1 MITITEISPPRK
13 VSGISSF
20 ILQFHY
26 DQRIIDAIKT
36 LPTYSYDK
44 KDYTWEIPVECI
56 AKALD
61 TLTFLDDIT
70 LRVLPD
76 PDAHPNLPD
85 FKLSPT
91 EIDQFRQKPFQ
102 HQIDAINFGLD
113 PDHNKWLNLM
123 SMGLGKTVTL
133 IYQAEILHKRGLI
146 DHCFI
151 ICGVDSLR
159 QQWKAEIE
167 KFSNLDVLVL
177 GEKISKSGKVS
188 YASLAD
194 RAKQLKD
201 PISEFFVIT
210 NIASIRSDEIL
221 EAFLKS
227 KNNFGMICLD
237 ECHRVAT
244 KTSTQAKN
252 LLKLKSK
259 YKIAM
264 SGSLVTNNPLSCY
277 VPLYWTENEH
287 ANLTMYKSQYCEF
300 GGFGDKQIIGYKNLD
315 TLREELQRCSIRKKL
330 EDVRNDMPSKTI
342 SVELVEMNDA
352 HSKFYDAIRK
362 GVKEEADKIEL
373 KSSNLLALTTRL
385 RQATSDPT
393 ILTSQKITS
402 SKIERCAELVE
413 DLVNAGEKVVVM
425 DVFKNSIN
433 TLANL
438 LSDFNPLVGT
448 GDLPDSTVSANIT
461 KFRTDPDAK
470 VLLGTSQKIGTG
482 FSIPEAHYLIM
493 LSTPWTYAEF
503 SQNTDRIYRVNSEQP
518 VYIKVLLTKDTID
531 EHVWEIIDRKKQ
543 ISDYL
548 VDGVDNELSEDL
560 RNEMLKIIRN
570 L

>member
-1 MITITEISPPRK
+1 MINITEISPPKK

-20 ILQFHY
+20 EISFPY
-26 DQRIIDAIKT
+26 DQRIVDAIKT
-36 LPTYSYDK
+36 LPTHSYDK
-44 KDYTWEIPVECI
+44 KTYTWEIPVDCI

-61 TLTFLDDIT
+61 ALTFIDQINLKC
-70 LRVLPD
+70 LPD
-76 PDAHPNLPD
+76 SDA
-85 FKLSPT
+85 LSNQGVFELT
-91 EIDQFRQKPFQ
+91 QDEIDSFKYKPFQ
-102 HQIDAINFGLD
+102 HQIDGINFGLK
-113 PDHNKWLNLM
+113 HQKWLNLM

-133 IYQAEILHKRGLI
+133 IYEAEILKRRGLI

-167 KFSNLDVLVL
+167 KFSNESVLVL
-177 GEKISKSGKVS
+177 GEKISKSGKIS
-188 YASLAD
+188 YTTLSD
-194 RAKQLKD
+194 RAKQLKEL
-201 PISEFFVIT
+201 ISEFFVIT
-210 NIASIRSDEIL
+210 NIASIRSDDIV
-221 EAFLKS
+221 EAFIKS

-244 KTSTQAKN
+244 KSSQQGTN

-264 SGSLVTNNPLSCY
+264 SGSLVTNNPISCY
-277 VPLYWTENEH
+277 VPLVWTENDH
-287 ANLTMYKSQYCEF
+287 ANLTMYKSQYCNY
-300 GGFGDKQIIGYKNLD
+300 GGFGGKQIIGYKNLD
-315 TLREELQRCSIRKKL
+315 TLREELQGCSIRKKL
-330 EDVRNDMPSKTI
+330 EDVRNDMPAKTV
-342 SVELVEMNDA
+342 SVELVEMSDA
-352 HSKFYDAIRK
+352 HAKFYDAIK
-362 GVKEEADKIEL
+362 SGVKEEADKIEL

-393 ILTSQKITS
+393 ILTSQQISS
-402 SKIERCAELVE
+402 SKLERCAELVE
-413 DLVNAGEKVVVM
+413 DLVLAGEKVVVM
-425 DVFKNSIN
+425 DVFKSSIN
-433 TLANL
+433 RLAKML
-438 LSDFNPLVGT
+438 DEFKPLVCT
-448 GDLPDSTVSANIT
+448 GDVADTQVNNNIQQ
-461 KFRTDPDAK
+461 FRNDPISK

-503 SQNTDRIYRVNSEQP
+503 SQNTDRIYRVNSDQP

-531 EHVWEIIDRKKQ
+531 ERVWEIVDKKKQ

-548 VDGVDNELSEDL
+548 VDGIENELSNDL
-560 RNEMLKIIRN
+560 RDEMLKIIKS

>member
-1 MITITEISPPRK
+1 M
-13 VSGISSF
+13 
-20 ILQFHY
+20 
-26 DQRIIDAIKT
+26 
-36 LPTYSYDK
+36 
-44 KDYTWEIPVECI
+44 
-56 AKALD
+56 
-61 TLTFLDDIT
+61 
-70 LRVLPD
+70 
-76 PDAHPNLPD
+76 
-85 FKLSPT
+85 
-91 EIDQFRQKPFQ
+91 
-102 HQIDAINFGLD
+102 
-113 PDHNKWLNLM
+113 
-123 SMGLGKTVTL
+123 
-133 IYQAEILHKRGLI
+133 
-146 DHCFI
+146 
-151 ICGVDSLR
+151 
-159 QQWKAEIE
+159 
-167 KFSNLDVLVL
+167 VL

-188 YASLAD
+188 YASLAE

-210 NIASIRSDEIL
+210 NIASIRSDEIV

-227 KNNFGMICLD
+227 KNSFGMICLD

-277 VPLYWTENEH
+277 VSLYWTDNDH
-287 ANLTMYKSQYCEF
+287 ANLTTYKSQYCEF

-330 EDVRNDMPSKTI
+330 SDVRDDMPSKTV
-342 SVELVEMNDA
+342 SVELVEMSDA
-352 HSKFYDAIRK
+352 HAKFYDAIRK

-413 DLVNAGEKVVVM
+413 DLVTSGEKVVVM
-425 DVFKNSIN
+425 DVFKDSIK

-438 LSDFNPLVGT
+438 LSQYDPLIGT
-448 GDLPDSTVSANIT
+448 GDLPDSTVSSNIQ
-461 KFRTDPDAK
+461 KFRNDPNSK

-531 EHVWEIIDRKKQ
+531 EHVWDIIDRKKQ

-548 VDGVDNELSEDL
+548 VDGVDNEISDDL

>member
-1 MITITEISPPRK
+1 MINITEISPPKK

-20 ILQFHY
+20 EISFPY
-26 DQRIIDAIKT
+26 DQRIVDAIKT
-36 LPTYSYDK
+36 LPTHSYDK
-44 KDYTWEIPVECI
+44 KTYTWEIPVDCI

-61 TLTFLDDIT
+61 SLTFIDQINLKC
-70 LRVLPD
+70 LPD
-76 PDAHPNLPD
+76 LDALPNQGVFELTAD
-85 FKLSPT
+85 EIASFKY
-91 EIDQFRQKPFQ
+91 KPFQ
-102 HQIDAINFGLD
+102 HQIDGINFGLK
-113 PDHNKWLNLM
+113 HQKWLNLM

-133 IYQAEILHKRGLI
+133 IYEAEILKRRGLI

-167 KFSNLDVLVL
+167 KFSNESVLVL
-177 GEKISKSGKVS
+177 GEKVSKSGKIS
-188 YASLAD
+188 YTTLSD
-194 RAKQLKD
+194 RAKQLKE

-210 NIASIRSDEIL
+210 NIASIRSDDIV
-221 EAFLKS
+221 EAFIKS

-244 KTSTQAKN
+244 KSSQQGTN

-264 SGSLVTNNPLSCY
+264 SGSLVTNNPISCY
-277 VPLYWTENEH
+277 VPLVWTENDR
-287 ANLTMYKSQYCEF
+287 ANLTMYKSQYCNY
-300 GGFGDKQIIGYKNLD
+300 GGFGGKQIIGYKNLD
-315 TLREELQRCSIRKKL
+315 TLREELQGCSIRKKL
-330 EDVRNDMPSKTI
+330 EDVRNDMPAKTV
-342 SVELVEMNDA
+342 SVELVEMSDA
-352 HSKFYDAIRK
+352 HAKFYDAIK
-362 GVKEEADKIEL
+362 SGVKEEADKIEL

-393 ILTSQKITS
+393 ILTSQQIIS
-402 SKIERCAELVE
+402 SKLERCAELVE
-413 DLVNAGEKVVVM
+413 DLVLAGEKVVVM
-425 DVFKNSIN
+425 DVFKSSIN
-433 TLANL
+433 RLATML
-438 LSDFNPLVGT
+438 DEFKPLVCT
-448 GDLPDSTVSANIT
+448 GDVADTQVNNNIQQ
-461 KFRTDPDAK
+461 FRNDPNSK

-482 FSIPEAHYLIM
+482 FSLPEAHYLIM

-503 SQNTDRIYRVNSEQP
+503 SQNTDRIYRVNSDQP

-531 EHVWEIIDRKKQ
+531 ERVWEIVDKKKQ

-548 VDGVDNELSEDL
+548 VDGIENELSNDL
-560 RNEMLKIIRN
+560 RDEMLKIIKS